1 MVPVLL
7 DVRRYGKVR
16 LRLGR
21 PGAAPPLTR
30 LPLQLPGFRGPPG
43 FLALRV
49 SWPQAARPC
58 SASPAFLALRI
69 SIFRHLSTPASL
81 SSQPLQVKQLST
93 PSSFWPYIAVPG
105 ERVSSTHFLSLASGP
120 SLLALRFCSPHSP
133 SPLPTPRPP
142 YSLPSAWLCPL
153 NLSSS
158 EPGTS
163 ARSVPTRQGSPGTE

>member
-30 LPLQLPGFRGPPG
+30 PPLQLPGFRGPPG

-69 SIFRHLSTPASL
+69 SIFRHLSTTASL
-81 SSQPLQVKQLST
+81 SPQPLQVKQLST
-93 PSSFWPYIAVPG
+93 PSFWPYIAVPG

-133 SPLPTPRPP
+133 SPLLPHQRLAL
-142 YSLPSAWLCPL
+142 SLESQLFGAW
-153 NLSSS
+153 NFS
-158 EPGTS
+158 
-163 ARSVPTRQGSPGTE
+163 